1 MGMEKQAVNRRR
13 DTSAFKN
20 RFSLYKQGIP
30 VYDRGRIIP
39 YEDRD
44 YDYAKANELGYTPD
58 ETGHMPTRDY
68 KTGAYLKS
76 VTHPTLM
83 KSIVSDLGEGYIP
96 TYNEQD
102 GHMYSHRF
110 PDDLPV
116 REESKIPEYADGKL
130 PGFEDGKD
138 LAAST
143 KIGILFKKPESKRAR
158 AMYNSVDPRGQV
170 PESYL
175 DAVKMEAYVR
185 KKMYFGNPDSL
196 EYEVG
201 TELPDR
207 VSDAAW
213 RKRLGYS
220 YNHSLLIPYQDG
232 VRLPSEIENEI
243 PTDTTMLKNRIAATQ
258 KLMNYSRKYKYNE
271 YVQNALEV
279 DQKALESLRKTYKT
293 GQPVNINEHA
303 FNSRQWV
310 SGGKVIPT
318 MSPLNVLGNFTVQYD
333 KKTNT
338 MNYKDTYDFNEYDWA
353 IPGKPFNIGGQIKLN
368 PIKTK

>member
-76 VTHPTLM
+76 ITHPTLM

-96 TYNEQD
+96 VYNEQD

-130 PGFEDGKD
+130 TWYDQDEDLYYGGSLSEVTVTGEKRNHSAIDYLLWKADRAGLPSHVTNAARD
-138 LAAST
+138 LNNRVQNLPIIA
-143 KIGILFKKPESKRAR
+143 G
-158 AMYNSVDPRGQV
+158 
-170 PESYL
+170 
-175 DAVKMEAYVR
+175 DAVARYIKGGYDNLLQAYKDADVNPSKVAR
-185 KKMYFGNPDSL
+185 KLLVYPYTNDENNYSKDELSAMRKLSDISGK
-196 EYEVG
+196 G
-201 TELPDR
+201 TGAIGYDAYRR
-207 VSDAAW
+207 VNRGRYAGDI
-213 RKRLGYS
+213 
-220 YNHSLLIPYQDG
+220 N
-232 VRLPSEIENEI
+232 
-243 PTDTTMLKNRIAATQ
+243 LKNF
-258 KLMNYSRKYKYNE
+258 NNPYKVAE
-271 YVQNALEV
+271 W
-279 DQKALESLRKTYKT
+279 SL
-293 GQPVNINEHA
+293 G
-303 FNSRQWV
+303 
-310 SGGKVIPT
+310 
-318 MSPLNVLGNFTVQYD
+318 
-333 KKTNT
+333 
-338 MNYKDTYDFNEYDWA
+338 
-353 IPGKPFNIGGQIKLN
+353 
-368 PIKTK
+368 